1 LALVA
6 SLAPAQQLRVKS
18 ADRRAVQLEWV
29 GKGSEWIIER
39 KPDGAPAQQKL
50 GTAAA
55 PRFEDFKINHYGTYR
70 NRVTAAGGKPLNEVI
85 VGPPPFGVPALATV
99 MAWRP
104 GDLPAAAMQRKATTD
119 FPNLSVASGAG
130 RLGMLFAHP
139 QDPDKPD
146 AGIWYVSSSDG
157 KSWSK
162 PVMVPIDGPRSSN
175 HLESVSID
183 SAGRVIAAFGSN
195 SGSEGPKRGSP
206 MVSRSPDGVHWKTC
220 GLGTAAGEG
229 NFEVQPSSIR
239 TLVSDDD
246 TVHVLWP
253 QVTDNKFGKG
263 LLIWHGR

>member
-1 LALVA
+1 M
-6 SLAPAQQLRVKS
+6 
-18 ADRRAVQLEWV
+18 
-29 GKGSEWIIER
+29 
-39 KPDGAPAQQKL
+39 
-50 GTAAA
+50 
-55 PRFEDFKINHYGTYR
+55 
-70 NRVTAAGGKPLNEVI
+70 
-85 VGPPPFGVPALATV
+85 

-104 GDLPAAAMQRKATTD
+104 GNAPAVAMDTKATTD
-119 FPNLSVASGAG
+119 FPNLSPASGAG

-175 HLESVSID
+175 HPESVSID
-183 SAGRVIAAFGSN
+183 SGGRVIAAFGSN
-195 SGSEGPKRGSP
+195 SGSEGPKCGSP
-206 MVSRSPDGVHWKTC
+206 MVSRSPDGAHWKTC
-220 GLGTAAGEG
+220 GLGTAADEG

-239 TLVSDDD
+239 TLVSGDD
-246 TVHVLWP
+246 TVYVLWP